1 MRNRV
6 SLLDQASHECFG
18 VFIRINVFFSRTG
31 AVMQS
36 IIQFTR
42 FSEITVILVAFI
54 TAFTLVS
61 FIIEPVQHYFISTNV
76 MMGSLLFI
84 PHGIRV
90 LAVWLC
96 GVRAILPL
104 ILAELLCCLFLWQPD
119 VGLSVLLSSS
129 MVGGLC
135 VYLTFELFRLAGIEL
150 RPDGK
155 DSALTNWKSLILLAS
170 IASVFN
176 SIGKQI
182 FFGGLA
188 PLADELLILAMF
200 WIGDTVGTFACLLL
214 LIGIRRSFRF

>member
-1 MRNRV
+1 MK
-6 SLLDQASHECFG
+6 
-18 VFIRINVFFSRTG
+18 
-31 AVMQS
+31 S
-36 IIQFTR
+36 IIEFTR
-42 FSEITVILVAFI
+42 LNEFAVIFAAFI
-54 TAFTLVS
+54 TAYALVR
-61 FIIEPVQHYFISTNV
+61 FVVAPVQHYFISTNV

-84 PHGIRV
+84 PHGIRA

-104 ILAELLCCLFLWQPD
+104 ILAELLGDLFLWQPD
-119 VGLSVLLSSS
+119 VGSSVLLGSS

-214 LIGIRRSFRF
+214 LIGIRRRFRL

>member
-1 MRNRV
+1 MYWK
-6 SLLDQASHECFG
+6 
-18 VFIRINVFFSRTG
+18 G
-31 AVMQS
+31 AVMRS
-36 IIQFTR
+36 IIEFTR
-42 FSEITVILVAFI
+42 LNEFAVILI
-54 TAFTLVS
+54 TFVLAYALVD
-61 FIIEPVQHYFISTNV
+61 FVVEPIQHQFLSSST
-76 MMGSLLFI
+76 MAGSLLFI

-104 ILAELLCCLFLWQPD
+104 IAAEFLGGIFLWQPD
-119 VGLSVLLSSS
+119 VGLDVLLGSS

-135 VYLTFELFRLAGIEL
+135 VYLTFEVFRLAGIEM

-155 DSALTNWKSLILLAS
+155 DFALTNWKSLILLAS

-188 PLADELLILAMF
+188 PLTDEVLILAMF
-200 WIGDTVGTFACLLL
+200 WIGDTLGTFACLLL
-214 LIGIRRSFRF
+214 LIGIRRRFQF

>member
-1 MRNRV
+1 MKPIIEFT
-6 SLLDQASHECFG
+6 DFKEFG
-18 VFIRINVFFSRTG
+18 IIFSAFVFAF
-31 AVMQS
+31 A
-36 IIQFTR
+36 
-42 FSEITVILVAFI
+42 LVD
-54 TAFTLVS
+54 LVV
-61 FIIEPVQHYFISTNV
+61 EPVQHQFLSSST
-76 MMGSLLFI
+76 MAGSLLFI

-104 ILAELLCCLFLWQPD
+104 IAAEFLGGIFLWQPD
-119 VGLSVLLSSS
+119 VGLDVLLGSS

-135 VYLTFELFRLAGIEL
+135 VYLTFEVFRLAGIEM

-182 FFGGLA
+182 FFGGLV
-188 PLADELLILAMF
+188 PLTDEVLILAMF
-200 WIGDTVGTFACLLL
+200 WIGDTLGTFACLLL
-214 LIGIRRSFRF
+214 LIGIRRRFRLW

>member
-1 MRNRV
+1 MYWK
-6 SLLDQASHECFG
+6 
-18 VFIRINVFFSRTG
+18 G
-31 AVMQS
+31 AVMRS
-36 IIQFTR
+36 IIEFTR
-42 FSEITVILVAFI
+42 LNEFAVIFIAFVLAFALVKFVVAPIQHQF
-54 TAFTLVS
+54 VS
-61 FIIEPVQHYFISTNV
+61 SSV
-76 MMGSLLFI
+76 MAGSLLFI

-104 ILAELLCCLFLWQPD
+104 IAAELFSCILIWQPD
-119 VGLSVLLSSS
+119 VAISTSLGSA

-135 VYLTFELFRLAGIEL
+135 VYLTFEVFRLAGIEM

-182 FFGGLA
+182 FFGSLA
-188 PLADELLILAMF
+188 PLTDEIISIAMF
-200 WIGDTVGTFACLLL
+200 WVGDTLGTFACLLL
-214 LIGIRRSFRF
+214 LIGIRRRFQF